1 MPCGFHLPR
10 QGWGFQGGG
19 SDQHGHKKN
28 HRSAG
33 SLGPD
38 SWGIPKPTST
48 EWVLTHRHLGYT
60 IYIYIYIYVC
70 VCTYIYIR
78 NPQIDRKVGNLH
90 RTAILEVLLGIC
102 LWATMTGF
110 LVLNHFLRCASKYD
124 CAHQPQFLGMELLP
138 DMTRL
143 RCSYGIDILR
153 TVGTVMI
160 CSYQ

>member
-1 MPCGFHLPR
+1 MWHPHVASTFHAKDGASRVEDL
-10 QGWGFQGGG
+10 
-19 SDQHGHKKN
+19 
-28 HRSAG
+28 
-33 SLGPD
+33 
-38 SWGIPKPTST
+38 TST
-48 EWVLTHRHLGYT
+48 GIRRTTVPRARWARTLGASQRRRPLGFNSQTLRVYHIYICVCLYVH
-60 IYIYIYIYVC
+60 IYIYKKSP
-70 VCTYIYIR
+70 
-78 NPQIDRKVGNLH
+78 NRKVGNLH

-110 LVLNHFLRCASKYD
+110 LVLNHFLRCASTFD

-153 TVGTVMI
+153 TVRTVMI